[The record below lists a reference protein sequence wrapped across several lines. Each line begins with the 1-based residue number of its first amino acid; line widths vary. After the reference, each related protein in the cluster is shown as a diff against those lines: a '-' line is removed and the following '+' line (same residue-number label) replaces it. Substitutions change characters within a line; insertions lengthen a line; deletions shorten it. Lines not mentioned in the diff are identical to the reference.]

1 MADRLNGPGA
11 GGLAG
16 LSDREILAAWE
27 DAVAVFLDPG
37 SAERRAI
44 RENLVRGTRLSPE
57 GLEAGLQAVLGG
69 VRGEPAAELF
79 AEAATLRRQGKGA
92 PGVEASPS
100 PLGHRVA
107 LRRGRRGR
115 GSRGWEV
122 SGSARFALVTLSSN
136 LPALAV
142 QPLLPALA
150 ARRPVLLKSSSAEPR
165 FAPAFVRA
173 LARRLPAL
181 REAVAALSWPGGDEA
196 LEAPLLARAGVVLA
210 YGDEGTVASLERRT
224 RGAAR
229 FVAFGPRTSLAVLGA
244 GAPLEQAA
252 PGLARDVAL
261 FDQRGCLSVAA
272 VYAEGDEARAR
283 ELADALARELG
294 RLAREQ
300 PPGPADPAA
309 AGAVQQVRAEA
320 DVRGLYRP
328 EIDPAARLAG
338 GTVIVEPRPAF
349 QPTPGLRTVR
359 VHPLDH
365 LARLPE
371 VLRPWRGRL
380 QGAAVAGSSAEA
392 LAPALEALGVS
403 RIAAP
408 GELQHP
414 DALWHNGGV
423 SPLEVL
429 LGE

>member
-1 MADRLNGPGA
+1 MADRLNGPGTVA
-11 GGLAG
+11 LAG
-16 LSDREILAAWE
+16 LSDREILSAWE

-44 RENLVRGTRLSPE
+44 REDLVRGTRLSPE
-57 GLEAGLQAVLGG
+57 GLQAGLRAVLGG
-69 VRGEPAAELF
+69 VRGEPAARLF
-79 AEAATLRRQGKGA
+79 AEAAAIRSEKAGERAKD
-92 PGVEASPS
+92 
-100 PLGHRVA
+100 
-107 LRRGRRGR
+107 
-115 GSRGWEV
+115 
-122 SGSARFALVTLSSN
+122 FALVTLSSN

-173 LARRLPAL
+173 LARRLPTL
-181 REAVAALSWPGGDEA
+181 GEAVAALAWPGGDEA

-229 FVAFGPRTSLAVLGA
+229 FVAYGPRTSLAVLGA
-244 GAPLEQAA
+244 GVPLEQAA

-272 VYAEGDEARAR
+272 VYAEEDEARAR

-300 PPGPADPAA
+300 PPGPADPEA

-320 DVRGLYRP
+320 ELRGLYRP
-328 EIDPAARLAG
+328 AIGPAARLAG
-338 GTVIVEPRPAF
+338 GTVIVEPRLAF

-359 VHPLDH
+359 VHPVDD
-365 LARLPE
+365 LARLQE

-403 RIAAP
+403 RIVPP

-423 SPLEVL
+423 SPLEDL